1 VERRALLHE
10 VVAQESEI
18 TALRKDCGFIVDG
31 AVLKS
36 EHQMAGH
43 SIALGYLDRVTVG
56 EGFTLYCAKQQ
67 KAVDHA
73 LGAAH
78 GYLRRKQHVR
88 LEQSYA
94 GHYDGKRF
102 GSDMF

>member
-1 VERRALLHE
+1 M
-10 VVAQESEI
+10 VAQESEI
-18 TALRKDCGFIVDG
+18 TALRKDCGLIVNR

-36 EHQMAGH
+36 EHQVAGH
-43 SIALGYLDRVTVG
+43 PIPKGGLDQVTVG
-56 EGFTLYCAKQQ
+56 EGFTLHSAKQQ
-67 KAVDHA
+67 KTVDQA

-94 GHYDGKRF
+94 GQYDGKRF